1 MNMKLAIVVMMCIL
15 GLAGCTSK
23 NHTSVI
29 LKYDSKNNK
38 LKVSRTE
45 SARNLSKLKTK
56 AHRDTLELF
65 VYDKPFF
72 LTFSKEKKKLFEF
85 ELIIPDSIRV
95 IKYGINAFSLEE
107 LQSLHG
113 EYVYP
118 KKTP

>member
-1 MNMKLAIVVMMCIL
+1 MKLAIVVMMCIL

-65 VYDKPFF
+65 VFDKPFF

-85 ELIIPDSIRV
+85 ELIIPDSTRV
-95 IKYGINAFSLEE
+95 IKYGRNTFTLEE
-107 LQSLHG
+107 LQSKYG
-113 EYVYP
+113 EFVYP
-118 KKTP
+118 NRTEKP